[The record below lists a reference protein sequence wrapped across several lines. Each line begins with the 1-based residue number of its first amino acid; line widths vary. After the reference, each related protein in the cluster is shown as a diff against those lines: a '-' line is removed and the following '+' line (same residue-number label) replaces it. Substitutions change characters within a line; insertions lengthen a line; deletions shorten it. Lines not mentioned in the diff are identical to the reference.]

1 MRKAG
6 NTSMRR
12 LSVLFV
18 ALLCAFALIG
28 PSVVPAI
35 AEPAEEE
42 PAGQTEEASTEGEGT
57 AGEETKGE
65 ADATSEK
72 AGESSTGDEAAEV
85 TEDEEAELP
94 RTVETETTIAEDES
108 KPNLAEARAACVM
121 DDYGNVLYELNGE
134 VEMDMASITKVMT
147 AMVALDSG
155 VDLDKEFSFVV
166 DDYNEDAQIAGFQDG
181 QSVTLRDLLLVSLI
195 YSGNDAATNVAYAV
209 SGSKEAFV
217 KQMNEK
223 AAQIGMEHTK
233 FANPHGLKEKG
244 HHSCAL
250 DLCKMGRYAL
260 EHYPFI
266 RNAVRTRSIDVMLGE
281 ALITLYSTD
290 DLMEYYDPLRG
301 IKTGTE
307 ATGHSFLGSAR
318 RDQVTLYSCVLCCDS
333 GQGRF
338 DDTETLLEWGF
349 SLYDQRALA
358 NTAWVVRSVA
368 WRDGFWLRCP
378 VSPTRTMSGGQFRGK
393 GIDYK
398 VVTLKPNAM
407 TGGQSAYGST
417 VWSQEGRTLGS
428 TSYRT
433 GQPTSQMP
441 AWNAFVAPL
450 FGDEA

>member
-1 MRKAG
+1 
-6 NTSMRR
+6 MRR
-12 LSVLFV
+12 LSVLLV

-28 PSVVPAI
+28 PSVIPAF
-35 AEPAEEE
+35 AEPAEDEAVE
-42 PAGQTEEASTEGEGT
+42 QAEEANAEGADES
-57 AGEETKGE
+57 ASGEESQPDEATGE
-65 ADATSEK
+65 TDAAS
-72 AGESSTGDEAAEV
+72 DEAAET
-85 TEDEEAELP
+85 TEEVELP

-121 DDYGNVLYELNGE
+121 DDSGNVLYELNGE

-155 VDLDKEFSFVV
+155 ADLDKEFSFVV
-166 DDYNEDAQIAGFQDG
+166 DEYNEDAQIAGFQDG

-209 SGSKEAFV
+209 SGSKDEFV
-217 KQMNEK
+217 KKMNEK
-223 AAQIGMEHTK
+223 ATQIGMEHTH
-233 FANPHGLKEKG
+233 FANPHGLKEDG
-244 HHSCAL
+244 HFSCAL

-260 EHYPFI
+260 DHYPFI

-290 DLMEYYDPLRG
+290 DLMEYYDSLRG

-318 RDQVTLYSCVLCCDS
+318 RNQVTLYSCVLCCDS

-338 DDTETLLEWGF
+338 DDTETILEWGF

-358 NTAWVVRSVA
+358 NKSWTVRSVA
-368 WRDGFWLRCP
+368 WRDGFWLRLP
-378 VSPTRTMSGGQFRGK
+378 VTPTRTMSGGQFRGK

-398 VVTLKPNAM
+398 AVTLKPNAM
-407 TGGQSAYGST
+407 AGGQSTYGST

-433 GQPTSQMP
+433 GQPTDLMP
-441 AWNAFVAPL
+441 AWNAFAAPL
-450 FGDEA
+450 FQDDAA